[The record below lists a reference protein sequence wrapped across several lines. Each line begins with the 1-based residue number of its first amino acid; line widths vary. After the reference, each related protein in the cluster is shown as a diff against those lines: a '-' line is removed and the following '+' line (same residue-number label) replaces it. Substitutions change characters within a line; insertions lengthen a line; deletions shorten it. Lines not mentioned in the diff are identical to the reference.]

1 MMHIISQET
10 CHVTSWSVQ
19 RHLFWF
25 FFISPMD
32 NQNNFILLQKK
43 NPISLHSYHT
53 VFNKTLFHPIFIWDQ
68 NFVKKLN
75 WYSRIILKRKI
86 LKTSIKMTD
95 IKGNQSSMQAVV
107 LCLEQDI
114 LDKFSHLPPGLTIIP
129 HYTIIYWTRITVF
142 FLKRIQQFH
151 LILKFFLY

>member
-1 MMHIISQET
+1 
-10 CHVTSWSVQ
+10 
-19 RHLFWF
+19 
-25 FFISPMD
+25 
-32 NQNNFILLQKK
+32 
-43 NPISLHSYHT
+43 
-53 VFNKTLFHPIFIWDQ
+53 
-68 NFVKKLN
+68 
-75 WYSRIILKRKI
+75 
-86 LKTSIKMTD
+86 MTD

-151 LILKFFLY
+151 LILKFFLYQLIYLIRQTRFSYSVSKIITRQVILHYFLVLYICSITFSGMLDYPRSHKHLEVQWLSTVHYLFLAYDVKLLLTSVNVTFKTIIFLKTVE